1 MLMLIDNGSNLKII
15 VWVKV
20 LISAV
25 EKNISILV
33 RKGSM

>member
-1 MLMLIDNGSNLKII
+1 MLMLIDNGSNLKKNL
-15 VWVKV
+15 WVKV